1 MRNGDGVIARCVKF
15 LAVLLAMAGLAACAL
30 DPDSFDAG
38 GDAGIDVTLVPISVI
53 GGPGAA
59 FWLIVAGF
67 LSMSTK
73 LVECT
78 LGVKYRK
85 HNADGNHHGIGK
97 RKL

>member
-53 GGPGAA
+53 GGPGAPGLGPGGTILRQIA
-59 FWLIVAGF
+59 TSLSHHPYRCDIHWLTQQRTQITIVLQF
-67 LSMSTK
+67 
-73 LVECT
+73 
-78 LGVKYRK
+78 
-85 HNADGNHHGIGK
+85 
-97 RKL
+97 